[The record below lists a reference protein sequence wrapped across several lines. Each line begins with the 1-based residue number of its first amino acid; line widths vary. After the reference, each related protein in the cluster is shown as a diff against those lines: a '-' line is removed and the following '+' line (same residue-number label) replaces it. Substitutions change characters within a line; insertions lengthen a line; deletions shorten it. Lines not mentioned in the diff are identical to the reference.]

1 MLLSTIKTGWDS
13 EMKEKLLCISFSA
26 CHPAPSRALIIRILI
41 WIACWSHSSILKCRL
56 LPEEFITL
64 LIGSDTGTLSDSGE
78 VEQVAVPWAEASAAT
93 TAPETHK
100 SLQTGQ
106 GARARAPKCFLG
118 FWGVLARSH
127 SGWVSTAALTVAL
140 GFGFW
145 VLSVFLV
152 RASEAAE
159 HFQVLNTT
167 GK

>member
-93 TAPETHK
+93 TAPGMHK
-100 SLQTGQ
+100 PFQTGQ

-127 SGWVSTAALTVAL
+127 SCWVSAAALTVAL

>member
-1 MLLSTIKTGWDS
+1 
-13 EMKEKLLCISFSA
+13 MKEKLLCISFSA

-64 LIGSDTGTLSDSGE
+64 LIGSDTGTLADSGE

-100 SLQTGQ
+100 PLQTGQ
-106 GARARAPKCFLG
+106 GARARASKCFLG

-127 SGWVSTAALTVAL
+127 KL
-140 GFGFW
+140 GLCSCPHRGPGFW
-145 VLSVFLV
+145 LLSALCFPGDGFRGSRTLSG
-152 RASEAAE
+152 SEYYWE
-159 HFQVLNTT
+159 IDQNLCS
-167 GK
+167 